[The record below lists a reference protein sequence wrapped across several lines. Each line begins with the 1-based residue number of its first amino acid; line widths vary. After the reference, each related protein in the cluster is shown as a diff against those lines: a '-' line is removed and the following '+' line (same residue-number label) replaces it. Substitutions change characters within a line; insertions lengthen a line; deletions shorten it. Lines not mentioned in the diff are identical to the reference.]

1 VALQRPGVLAGSP
14 DPAPPHGTRG
24 KSLLVSHRRIKN
36 QRLATVGYIWAFAA
50 LTASPGAYA
59 HYQRPRA
66 TGDAHTAALRNSF
79 NRLLGCLHHCLQTGQ
94 LCRET
99 AAFAPPPRQQ
109 QPTPA

>member
-1 VALQRPGVLAGSP
+1 MALQRPGALAGPP
-14 DPAPPHGTRG
+14 DPPPPHRTRD

-36 QRLATVGYIWAFAA
+36 QRLATVGYIRAFAA

-79 NRLLGCLHHCLQTGQ
+79 NRLLGCLQTGQ